1 MEALQASGVLRHGR
15 RLNGK
20 TKVTNIVEVKEEAD
34 PDGGTQE
41 LTPAEMEA
49 IWLQV
54 KREIKE
60 EMDSE
65 NLPSSVSGAMD
76 TGDFVKKETASEVK
90 IKQEL
95 VDGVT
100 PRRRGLSGRVQHSAG
115 LLDPVAIKKE
125 VKQEADD
132 HDCKQELT
140 AEEMEAMWLEIKQ
153 EIKEEMEAEATG
165 ICEGEH
171 VSRAS
176 VKREIAGEVKVKR
189 ELLEEENQDRV
200 FHDSHCTQPA
210 DPATPKRRRLTRRD
224 LETPAKQPM
233 EIIPRKQ
240 QACNQAEVKQEVKTE
255 THGPLKVKQELHDE
269 KTKDPSLLNTSVGIK
284 KEVIGLAAQS
294 STLKVITV
302 KKEPLEDDMTMQAK
316 EHPSLLAVK
325 EEERV
330 GLCRLP
336 GSFFLMSKVLAAESS
351 WSHVQSKCALSRAL
365 AVCITSPTC

>member
-41 LTPAEMEA
+41 LTPAEIEA

-76 TGDFVKKETASEVK
+76 TGDSVKKEVASEVK

-100 PRRRGLSGRVQHSAG
+100 PKRRGLSGRVQQSAG
-115 LLDPVAIKKE
+115 FLDPAIKKE

-165 ICEGEH
+165 ICEAEH
-171 VSRAS
+171 VSKAS
-176 VKREIAGEVKVKR
+176 VKREVAGEVKVKR
-189 ELLEEENQDRV
+189 ELLEHENQDGS
-200 FHDSHCTQPA
+200 FHDSQCKQPA
-210 DPATPKRRRLTRRD
+210 DLATPKRRRLTRRD
-224 LETPAKQPM
+224 LETPSKQDM
-233 EIIPRKQ
+233 GTIPSKQ
-240 QACNQAEVKQEVKTE
+240 QACNQVKVKQEVKTE
-255 THGPLKVKQELHDE
+255 PSLPEGSRPEHSKKDGLWLEVKQEINE
-269 KTKDPSLLNTSVGIK
+269 VSRSAGVK
-284 KEVIGLAAQS
+284 KEVNGLAVAG
-294 STLKVITV
+294 IAV
-302 KKEPLEDDMTMQAK
+302 KKELVEEDK
-316 EHPSLLAVK
+316 GCV
-325 EEERV
+325 
-330 GLCRLP
+330 
-336 GSFFLMSKVLAAESS
+336 AASN
-351 WSHVQSKCALSRAL
+351 
-365 AVCITSPTC
+365 